1 MLSPASKLDSL
12 PHIGPALASQLA
24 VLGILTVEDLIYY
37 FPRAWEDLSQLAEVA
52 HLIPDGQRRTVK
64 ATLINLKTFR
74 SPYKRMTLTQGIARD
89 ASGEL
94 PVIWFNQPFLRN
106 TLKTDTEYFL
116 TGKVENRSGKL
127 SLVAPDFERV
137 SDVPI
142 HSLRI
147 VPVYPETG
155 RLTTKVFRRLCANL
169 APIIHQI
176 EDYLPDTILAQY
188 HLLPLSEALLHLH
201 FPASLEYLQ
210 RAKDRLAFDELL
222 LTQLAVQGVKQFL
235 KSSDAL
241 PIPQDID
248 FIKSILAKLPY
259 QLTIGQKKALWEI
272 VQDLSDTKPT
282 NRLLEGDVGSGKTIV
297 IAIAMM
303 LAAKYHFQSA
313 LMAPTEV
320 LAYQHYHSLEPLLT
334 QFGITCRLFTQSFK
348 LGPESADVTIG
359 THTLI
364 QDATKFD
371 NLNLVIIDEQHRFGV
386 KQREKLKHKSADDQ
400 DSQVGKGPARH
411 TASNEN
417 AAGPARPT
425 ASLGNEAGS
434 TRHIASKDAV
444 GWVPHFLSL
453 TATPIP
459 RSLALTLFGDLDL
472 SVITMRPVGRLPIK
486 TSVITNQQRG
496 QVYKLIQQEIDANRQ
511 AFVITP
517 LIADSDRLAVK
528 SAEKEF
534 KNIQSLF
541 PHARVGLLH
550 GRLTT
555 DKKQAVMDDFKNQRL
570 DILVATTV
578 IEVGVDIPNAT
589 VMLIEGAER
598 FGLAQ
603 LHQLRGRVGRGQ
615 AQSYCFVTP
624 TDTNDEITKRLQI
637 FANNVDGFKLA
648 EMDLQMRGPGSLF
661 GKVQSGFVRY
671 RLADW
676 TDAKAI
682 KIAQD
687 AALEILS
694 QSPDLSK
701 YPELKKKVNIESVI
715 AHSE

>member
-1 MLSPASKLDSL
+1 MITPASKLDQL
-12 PHIGPALASQLA
+12 PGIGPALALRLA

-37 FPRAWEDLSQLAEVA
+37 FPRAWEDLSELSPVSG
-52 HLIPDGQRRTVK
+52 LLPDGQRRTIK
-64 ATLINLKTFR
+64 ATLTNLKTFR
-74 SPYKRMTLTQGIARD
+74 SPYKRMALTQGTAQDIN
-89 ASGEL
+89 GQI

-106 TLKTDTEYFL
+106 TLKSDTEYFL
-116 TGKVENRSGKL
+116 TGKIENRGPKL
-127 SLVAPDFERV
+127 TLLNPDFERV
-137 SDVPI
+137 NDVPI
-142 HSLRI
+142 HNLRV
-147 VPVYPETG
+147 VPIYPETG
-155 RLTTKVFRRLCANL
+155 RLTTKVFRRLCAHL

-176 EDYLPDTILAQY
+176 SDYLPDAIRKQY
-188 HLLPLSEALLHLH
+188 DLLPLPEALFHLH
-201 FPASLEYLQ
+201 FPGNLEYLQ
-210 RAKDRLAFDELL
+210 SAKDRLAFDELL
-222 LTQLAVQGVKQFL
+222 LTQLAIQRVKQFL
-235 KSSDAL
+235 RSSEAL
-241 PIPQDID
+241 PIPQDIE
-248 FIKSILAKLPY
+248 FIKQVLAKLPY
-259 QLTIGQKKALWEI
+259 QLTLSQKKALWEI
-272 VQDLSDTKPT
+272 VQDLADTKPT

-303 LAAKYHFQSA
+303 LAAKQDFQSA

-334 QFGITCRLFTQSFK
+334 QFGISCRLHTQSFNI
-348 LGPESADVTIG
+348 GPKAADVTIG

-364 QDATKFD
+364 QESVRFD

-386 KQREKLKHKSADDQ
+386 EQREKLKKKPDRTD
-400 DSQVGKGPARH
+400 
-411 TASNEN
+411 
-417 AAGPARPT
+417 
-425 ASLGNEAGS
+425 GS
-434 TRHIASKDAV
+434 RGGRI
-444 GWVPHFLSL
+444 VPHFISL

-472 SVITMRPVGRLPIK
+472 SVIVEKPVGRKSI
-486 TSVITNQQRG
+486 ITKVVTNNQRG
-496 QVYKLIQQEIDANRQ
+496 QVYKLIQQEINTGRQ

-517 LIADSDRLAVK
+517 LISDSDRLSIK

-541 PHARVGLLH
+541 PHARIGLLH

-555 DKKQAVMDDFKNQRL
+555 DKKQAVMEAFKNKQL

-624 TDTNDEITKRLQI
+624 TDADEEIMKRLQI
-637 FANNVDGFKLA
+637 FASNTDGFKLA
-648 EMDLQMRGPGSLF
+648 EMDLQMRGCGNLF

-682 KIAQD
+682 KVAQE
-687 AALEILS
+687 AALKILAD
-694 QSPDLSK
+694 SPDLSR
-701 YPELKKKVNIESVI
+701 YPSLARRISPQDIIYHTE
-715 AHSE
+715 

>member
-1 MLSPASKLDSL
+1 MITPQSKLDSL
-12 PHIGPALASQLA
+12 PGIGPALASRLA

-37 FPRAWEDLSQLAEVA
+37 FPRAWEDLSQLTPLA
-52 HLIPDGQRRTVK
+52 HLVPDGQRRTSK
-64 ATLINLKTFR
+64 ATLTALKTFR
-74 SPYKRMTLTQGIARD
+74 SPYKHMTITQGIARD

-94 PVIWFNQPFLRN
+94 PVIWFNQPFLRT

-116 TGKVENRSGKL
+116 TGKLEAKSHQL
-127 SLVAPDFERV
+127 SLVSPEFERV
-137 SDVPI
+137 SEVPI

-155 RLTTKVFRRLCANL
+155 KLTTKVFRRLCANL
-169 APIIHQI
+169 APIIHQLD
-176 EDYLPDTILAQY
+176 DYLPDPLRTEYQ
-188 HLLPLSEALLHLH
+188 LLPLPEALLQLH

-210 RAKDRLAFDELL
+210 QAKDRLAFDELL
-222 LTQLAVQGVKQFL
+222 LAQLAIQSVKQFL
-235 KSSDAL
+235 KSSQAT

-248 FIKSILAKLPY
+248 FIKSILTKLPFE
-259 QLTIGQKKALWEI
+259 LTIGQKQALWEI

-303 LAAKYHFQSA
+303 LAAKHNFQSA

-320 LAYQHYHSLEPLLT
+320 LAYQHYRSLEPLLA
-334 QFGITCRLFTQSFK
+334 QFKITCRLHTQSFTE
-348 LGPESADVTIG
+348 GPTQADVTVG
-359 THTLI
+359 THILI
-364 QDATKFD
+364 QESVKFD
-371 NLNLVIIDEQHRFGV
+371 RLNLVIIDEQHRFGV
-386 KQREKLKHKSADDQ
+386 EQREKLKK
-400 DSQVGKGPARH
+400 KGV
-411 TASNEN
+411 
-417 AAGPARPT
+417 
-425 ASLGNEAGS
+425 
-434 TRHIASKDAV
+434 I
-444 GWVPHFLSL
+444 PHFISL

-472 SVITMRPVGRLPIK
+472 SVIAMRPAGRKPIITK
-486 TSVITNQQRG
+486 VITNAQRG
-496 QVYKLIQQEIDANRQ
+496 QVYQLIQKEIDANRQ

-517 LIADSDRLAVK
+517 LISDSDRLSTK

-541 PHARVGLLH
+541 PHARIGLLH

-555 DKKQAVMDDFKNQRL
+555 DKKQAVMEDFKTQKI

-578 IEVGVDIPNAT
+578 VEVGVDIPNAT

-603 LHQLRGRVGRGQ
+603 LHQLRGRIGRGL
-615 AQSYCFVTP
+615 AQSYCFITP
-624 TDTNDEITKRLQI
+624 TDANEEILKRLQI
-637 FANNVDGFKLA
+637 FATNTDGFKLA

-676 TDAKAI
+676 TDVKAI
-682 KIAQD
+682 KVAQD
-687 AALEILS
+687 AALKILANS
-694 QSPDLSK
+694 SDLAK
-701 YPELKKKVNIESVI
+701 YPELKKKVNIEGVI
-715 AHSE
+715 VHSE

>member
-1 MLSPASKLDSL
+1 MITPNSKLEQL
-12 PHIGPALASQLA
+12 PGIGPALASRLA
-24 VLGILTVEDLIYY
+24 ILGILTVEDLIYY
-37 FPRAWEDLSQLAEVA
+37 FPRAWEDLSQLTPIA
-52 HLIPDGQRRTVK
+52 HLVPDGSRRTIK
-64 ATLINLKTFR
+64 ATITSANTFR
-74 SPYKRMTLTQGIARD
+74 SPVKRMTITQATASD
-89 ASGEL
+89 ASGIL
-94 PVIWFNQPFLRN
+94 SVVWFNQPY
-106 TLKTDTEYFL
+106 LKDSLKIGEEYFI
-116 TGKVENRSGKL
+116 TGKVESRAGKL
-127 SLVAPDFERV
+127 SFASPDLEHV
-137 SDVPI
+137 SDVPV

-147 VPVYPETG
+147 VPVYPESG
-155 RLTTKVFRRLCANL
+155 KLTTKVIRRLCANL
-169 APIIHQI
+169 TPIIHQI
-176 EDYLPDTILAQY
+176 SDYLPDSTRKQY
-188 HLLPLSEALLHLH
+188 DLLPLPEALLHLH

-210 RAKDRLAFDELL
+210 QAKDRLAFDELL
-222 LTQLAVQGVKQFL
+222 LTQLAIQSVKQFL
-235 KSSDAL
+235 KSSDAE
-241 PIPQDID
+241 PIPRDIE
-248 FIKSILAKLPY
+248 FIKSVLKQLPF

-272 VQDLSDTKPT
+272 VQDLSDTTPT

-297 IAIAMM
+297 VAIAMM
-303 LAAKYHFQSA
+303 LAANHKFQSA

-320 LAYQHYHSLEPLLT
+320 LAYQHYQSLSPLLA
-334 QFGITCRLFTQSFK
+334 QFGITCRLHTQSFNQ
-348 LGPESADVTIG
+348 GPADALVTIG

-364 QDATKFD
+364 QESVKFD

-386 KQREKLKHKSADDQ
+386 EQREKLKK
-400 DSQVGKGPARH
+400 KG
-411 TASNEN
+411 
-417 AAGPARPT
+417 
-425 ASLGNEAGS
+425 
-434 TRHIASKDAV
+434 I
-444 GWVPHFLSL
+444 VPHFISL

-459 RSLALTLFGDLDL
+459 RSLALTIFGDLDL
-472 SVITMRPVGRLPIK
+472 SVIVDKPVGRKPIK
-486 TSVITNQQRG
+486 TSVITNHQRG
-496 QVYKLIQQEIDANRQ
+496 PVYKLIQQEIDSGRQ

-517 LIADSDRLAVK
+517 LISDSDRLAVK

-555 DKKQAVMDDFKNQRL
+555 DKKQSVMDDFKNKKL
-570 DILVATTV
+570 DVLVATTV

-598 FGLAQ
+598 FGLSQ

-624 TDTNDEITKRLQI
+624 TDADEETMKRLQV
-637 FANNVDGFKLA
+637 FAANLDGFKLA

-682 KIAQD
+682 KVAQD

-694 QSPDLSK
+694 SSPDLAK
-701 YPELKKKVNIESVI
+701 YPELRKKVNIEDVST
-715 AHSE
+715 HNE